1 MQTHAAQPFTHVL
14 SCCIVWIGWGGL
26 SSPLGEAGC
35 LHGLKPQP
43 KGGSSPAPEPGNPCT
58 KSLPVNCV
66 SFNTLHSM
74 YLSLQMS
81 EKVLTLPFGS
91 LHGLKPQSKGGT
103 SPAPK
108 PGNPCTKSI
117 SANAMMFN
125 NLHIMSLCRQ
135 MAQKVLVLPSGSW
148 GTKV

>member
-1 MQTHAAQPFTHVL
+1 MQTHATQPLAHVL
-14 SCCIVWIGWGGL
+14 SYCIVWIGWGGL

-74 YLSLQMS
+74 SLCRQMS

>member
-1 MQTHAAQPFTHVL
+1 MSVNSVL
-14 SCCIVWIGWGGL
+14 
-26 SSPLGEAGC
+26 
-35 LHGLKPQP
+35 
-43 KGGSSPAPEPGNPCT
+43 
-58 KSLPVNCV
+58 
-66 SFNTLHSM
+66 FNTLHSM
-74 YLSLQMS
+74 YLSRQMS
-81 EKVLTLPFGS
+81 EKVLTLPFGN